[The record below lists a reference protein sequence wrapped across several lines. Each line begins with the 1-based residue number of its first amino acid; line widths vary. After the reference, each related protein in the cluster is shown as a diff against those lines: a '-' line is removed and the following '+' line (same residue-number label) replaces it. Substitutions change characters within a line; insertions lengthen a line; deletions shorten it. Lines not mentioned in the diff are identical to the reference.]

1 MNPIIKDQLE
11 RCKVAQLPAY
21 SDEDTLICIPKGAG
35 VEVSPYQVHK
45 CYLMELADWII
56 HPSDDFT
63 LAANWNK
70 GSVPKSSYY
79 LAEISQVM
87 GKMVKITG
95 RGYDITTN
103 QPTLDMWEGWLPQ
116 KGIKLIKEL
125 K

>member
-21 SDEDTLICIPKGAG
+21 SDNDTLICIPKGAG
-35 VEVSPYQVHK
+35 VEVSPYQVHR
-45 CYLMELADWII
+45 CYLMELDDYIT
-56 HPSDDFT
+56 HPSEDFT

-70 GSVPKSSYY
+70 GSVPQSTYY
-79 LAEISQVM
+79 LAEISQVV

-95 RGYDITTN
+95 RGYDIVTN
-103 QPTLDMWEGWLPQ
+103 QPTLDIWEGWLPQ

>member
-95 RGYDITTN
+95 RGYDVTTS
-103 QPTLDMWEGWLPQ
+103 QPTMDMWEGLLPQ